1 MEVPVLNPVEITVD
15 NQDKELFQD
24 IEAQYYTHYIV
35 KPSVKENYYSVNA
48 IKYTPT

>member
-1 MEVPVLNPVEITVD
+1 MEVPVLNPVEITVE
-15 NQDKELFQD
+15 NQDMELLQD

-35 KPSVKENYYSVNA
+35 KPLVNENYYSVNA